1 MNPGSKYITIDNRQ
15 IEVKFAKIETTH
27 QQRFSITV
35 IDFEKTD
42 IAFYMIKNSYGKWN
56 LLQPIPTSLSS
67 IKHLLL
73 DMIKDHSKN

>member
-1 MNPGSKYITIDNRQ
+1 MNPYSKYIVIDNRQ
-15 IEVKFAKIETTH
+15 IEVKFAKIETSH

-35 IDFEKTD
+35 IDFEKID
-42 IAFYMIKNSYGKWN
+42 IAFHMAKDSYGKWN

>member
-1 MNPGSKYITIDNRQ
+1 MNLYSKYITINNRQ
-15 IEVKFAKIETTH
+15 IEVKFVKIETSH
-27 QQRFSITV
+27 QQKFSVTV

-42 IAFYMIKNSYGKWN
+42 ISFYMSKDSYGKWN
-56 LLQPIPTSLSS
+56 LLQPIPASLLS